1 MIFGGQGFM
10 ESQDGFCECVDK
22 EELVEHYKG
31 ILEGV
36 YKEHAVGKTEEE
48 IESTLSKALGEKSL
62 DQLRKT
68 FYRVLKKYGR
78 AKRAQRRGG
87 AKRAAEREQRER
99 RVFCGGSKAAER
111 AQRRCA
117 LLRRSRLQGGVGRER
132 RIGRTPSVR

>member
-78 AKRAQRRGG
+78 A
-87 AKRAAEREQRER
+87 
-99 RVFCGGSKAAER
+99 
-111 AQRRCA
+111 
-117 LLRRSRLQGGVGRER
+117 
-132 RIGRTPSVR
+132 